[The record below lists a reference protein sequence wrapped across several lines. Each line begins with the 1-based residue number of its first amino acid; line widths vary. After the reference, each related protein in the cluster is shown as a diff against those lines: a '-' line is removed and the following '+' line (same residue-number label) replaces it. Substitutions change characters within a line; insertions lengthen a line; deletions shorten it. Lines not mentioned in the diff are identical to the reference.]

1 LFNWRGDFQKI
12 SNDSA
17 CVVLHTQ
24 FFGSCPLRGQL
35 PKNWVKN
42 SAEALTIDPRHLNHA
57 QPRERPMTIATT
69 KKITFEAY
77 LNYDDG
83 TDTRYELVRGELVA
97 MTPPTWLH
105 LRIARY
111 LESQFNQEIKR
122 LGQPWEAFREAG
134 QQTDESSARL
144 PDVAIVPVE
153 FVEATLE
160 QSAVLTVAAFLAV
173 EIASE
178 STSESTAAQ
187 DYRDKVTE
195 YQTKGIPEYWVID
208 PDPFGAAKYIGSPKL
223 PTVSVYTLVDRT
235 YQVQRFQ
242 GEQIV
247 ISSTFPELQ
256 LTANRI
262 LQAGY

>member
-1 LFNWRGDFQKI
+1 
-12 SNDSA
+12 
-17 CVVLHTQ
+17 
-24 FFGSCPLRGQL
+24 
-35 PKNWVKN
+35 
-42 SAEALTIDPRHLNHA
+42 
-57 QPRERPMTIATT
+57 MTIATT

-105 LRIARY
+105 LRIVSY

-122 LGQPWEAFREAG
+122 LGHPWEAFREAG
-134 QQTDESSARL
+134 QQTNESSARL
-144 PDVAIVPVE
+144 PDVAIVPAE

-160 QSAVLTVAAFLAV
+160 QLGLEQATVLTVAAFLVV
-173 EIASE
+173 EIV
-178 STSESTAAQ
+178 SESTAAQ

-195 YQTKGIPEYWVID
+195 YQNKGIPEYWVIV

-223 PTVSVYTLVDRT
+223 PTVSVYTPVDRT

-247 ISSTFPELQ
+247 ISPTFPELQ
-256 LTANRI
+256 LTASSI
-262 LQAGY
+262 LQAGR